1 MDVSV
6 NAPDVLVRRYTT
18 LAAALVLAVLAS
30 SRVVQCLDLPVA
42 TSGFEEW
49 AGVVAKAMSFGGR
62 NQASS
67 LQALKSFQASVAAKV
82 QQQGAALKKLE
93 KGDISDII
101 KQLLTQRIDI
111 SAPVFFDNAGGPDS
125 LISGSAAGVS
135 FGFVGAQYA
144 PCAIPIAPLG
154 VGVFPQGAII
164 QPQVLNIAPTGVNI
178 QPQGVNIA
186 PNLIVIG
193 PYDTTVAGQGLN
205 IAPALIAIAPTR
217 TVINPIGPLEI
228 SDTLVDAEVPLPP
241 GP

>member
-1 MDVSV
+1 M
-6 NAPDVLVRRYTT
+6 ARYTA
-18 LAAALVLAVLAS
+18 LAAALILTLLAS
-30 SRVVQCLDLPVA
+30 SRALQCLDLPVA
-42 TSGFEEW
+42 TSGFEKW
-49 AGVVAKAMSFGGR
+49 VGVVAKAMSFGGR

-82 QQQGAALKKLE
+82 QQQGATLKKLE

-125 LISGSAAGVS
+125 LIKGSAAGVS

-144 PCAIPIAPLG
+144 PCAIPITPIG
-154 VGVFPQGAII
+154 VSVSPQGAII
-164 QPQVLNIAPTGVNI
+164 GAQVFNIGPTGVNI
-178 QPQGVNIA
+178 QPQGVNIS
-186 PNLIVIG
+186 PNLIIIG
-193 PYDTTVAGQGLN
+193 PYDTTIAGQGLN

-228 SDTLVDAEVPLPP
+228 SDTLVDAQVPLPP
-241 GP
+241 QP